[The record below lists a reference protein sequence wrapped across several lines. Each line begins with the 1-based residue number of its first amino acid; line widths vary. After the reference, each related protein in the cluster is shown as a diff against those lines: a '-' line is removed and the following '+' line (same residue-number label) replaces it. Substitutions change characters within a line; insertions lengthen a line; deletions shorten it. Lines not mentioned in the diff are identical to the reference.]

1 MRPGM
6 HAATQG
12 FTLIEMVI
20 VMVLI
25 ALLAVT
31 SAQPLLRAF
40 HARATVSG
48 NLNAIDSLRYA
59 TERMVRELRQARYD
73 AQGSGF
79 QLKALDPVNGTASAS
94 SGICFVRV
102 GGSDGTS
109 LAQQAIRMSAGLL
122 TLDSVSFPG
131 CAAVQPQTLAAS
143 AASLR
148 FDYWS
153 YGSGAQPVLLSV
165 SDPNF
170 GKLLAFIDITLSV
183 TPGNGTP
190 ASYRARV
197 VLRNGAWGVS
207 K

>member
-1 MRPGM
+1 MRN
-6 HAATQG
+6 ALQAQSRG

-20 VMVLI
+20 VMTLI
-25 ALLAVT
+25 ALLAVA

-40 HARATVSG
+40 HARATVAS

-59 TERMVRELRQARYD
+59 TERMARELRQARYD

-79 QLKALDPVNGTASAS
+79 QIRALDPVNGTASAS

-102 GGSDGTS
+102 GGSDGAS
-109 LAQQAIRMSAGLL
+109 LAQQAIRMTAGRA
-122 TLDSVSFPG
+122 TLDSVSFPN
-131 CAAVQPQTLAAS
+131 CAPAQPQPLAANAS
-143 AASLR
+143 ALR

-165 SDPNF
+165 SDPSF
-170 GKLLAFIDITLSV
+170 GSLLAFIDITLSV
-183 TPGNGTP
+183 TPLNGTP
-190 ASYRARV
+190 ASYRTRV
-197 VLRNGAWGVS
+197 VLRNGPWGAS

>member
-1 MRPGM
+1 MRPV

-79 QLKALDPVNGTASAS
+79 QLKALDPVSGTASAS

-102 GGSDGTS
+102 GGTDGTS
-109 LAQQAIRMSAGLL
+109 VAQQAIRLNAGLL

-143 AASLR
+143 ASSLR

-153 YGSGAQPVLLSV
+153 YGSGAQPVLLSA

-170 GKLLAFIDITLSV
+170 GKLLAFIDITLSI

>member
-1 MRPGM
+1 
-6 HAATQG
+6 
-12 FTLIEMVI
+12 MVI
-20 VMVLI
+20 VMMLI
-25 ALLAVT
+25 ALLAVA

-59 TERMVRELRQARYD
+59 TERMVRELRQTRYD

-79 QLKALDPVNGTASAS
+79 QLKALDPVIGTASAS
-94 SGICFVRV
+94 SGACFVRV
-102 GGSDGTS
+102 GGSDGAS
-109 LAQQAIRMSAGLL
+109 LTQQAIRLNSGLV
-122 TLDSVSFPG
+122 TLDNVTFPN
-131 CAAVQPQTLAAS
+131 CTATQPQTLAANAS
-143 AASLR
+143 SLR

-197 VLRNGAWGVS
+197 VLRNGAWGAP